1 LITPQSYKWFFEPTT
16 AIEGHMHAIRR
27 TIVEAQTKFQH
38 VEIMETHAY
47 GKVLVLDGRI
57 QSSQAEDAVYHEALV
72 HPGML
77 ASERPPESG
86 LVIGGGEGATL
97 REILRYPSIRRA
109 VMVDIDDEVV
119 ELCKRHLPEMHRGA
133 FEDQRTEVRH
143 EDARAYLEKTSER
156 FDFITIDLV
165 EPLEEGP
172 ACLLFTREFYSL
184 VRDRLTAGGSMT
196 LQAGMTKLGELDFFT
211 SIHRTLREVF
221 PVVAGYQTFMSCF
234 GTPWGFITATKK
246 VDPQR
251 QDTAA
256 VDRLIGDRV
265 KGTMVYWDGQ
275 THQHAFSLPK
285 HIRTA
290 IAAQTRVVT
299 DAHPLIV
306 T

>member
-1 LITPQSYKWFFEPTT
+1 MITPQSYKWFFEPTT
-16 AIEGHMHAIRR
+16 GVEGHMHAIRR
-27 TIVEAQTKFQH
+27 TIVEARTKFQH

-57 QSSQAEDAVYHEALV
+57 QSSQAEDFIYHEALV

-77 ASERPPESG
+77 ASERAPESG

-119 ELCKRHLPEMHRGA
+119 ELCKKYLPEMHQGA
-133 FEDQRTEVRH
+133 FEDRRSELRH
-143 EDARAYLEKTSER
+143 EDARAYLERTGER

-172 ACLLFTREFYSL
+172 ACLLFTKEFYTL
-184 VRDRLTAGGSMT
+184 VRDRLTPGGALT

-221 PVVAGYQTFMSCF
+221 PVVAGYQTFISCF

-246 VDPQR
+246 IDPLR
-251 QDTAA
+251 QDVAT
-256 VDRLIGDRV
+256 VDRLISERITGP
-265 KGTMVYWDGQ
+265 MAYWDGQ
-275 THQHAFSLPK
+275 THQHAFHLPR
-285 HIRTA
+285 HIRVA
-290 IAAQTRVVT
+290 IDAQTRVVT
-299 DAHPLIV
+299 DANPLIV

>member
-1 LITPQSYKWFFEPTT
+1 MITPQSYKWFFEPTT
-16 AIEGHMHAIRR
+16 SVEGHMHAIRR

-38 VEIMETHAY
+38 VEIMDTHAY

-57 QSSQAEDAVYHEALV
+57 QSSQAEDFIYHEALV

-77 ASERPPESG
+77 ASERAPESG

-119 ELCKRHLPEMHRGA
+119 DLCKKYLPEMHQGA
-133 FEDQRTEVRH
+133 FEDTRSELRH

-172 ACLLFTREFYSL
+172 ACLLFTKEFYTL
-184 VRDRLTAGGSMT
+184 VRDRLTPGGALT
-196 LQAGMTKLGELDFFT
+196 LQAGMTKLGELDFFS

-221 PVVAGYQTFMSCF
+221 PVVAGYQTFISCF

-246 VDPQR
+246 VDPLR
-251 QDTAA
+251 QDAA
-256 VDRLIGDRV
+256 AIDRLIGERI
-265 KGTMVYWDGQ
+265 KGTMAYWDGQ
-275 THQHAFSLPK
+275 THQHAFHLPR
-285 HIRTA
+285 HIRAA
-290 IAAQTRVVT
+290 IDAQTRVVT
-299 DAHPLIV
+299 DANPLIV